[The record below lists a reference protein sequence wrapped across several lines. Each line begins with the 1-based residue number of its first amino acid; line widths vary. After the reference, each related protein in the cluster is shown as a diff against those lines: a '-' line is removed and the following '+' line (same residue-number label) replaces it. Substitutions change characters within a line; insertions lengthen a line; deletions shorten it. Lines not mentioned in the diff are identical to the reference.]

1 MTPSL
6 IVQVVVGVGLPS
18 PRHKKLTTSPLF
30 VLNVS
35 IPGLVITAGSEIEK
49 KRISSFPNYVWNIPF
64 IRSVCKKSALKG
76 HVVGGYVFSH
86 LKIEILV
93 GILGIYKRRLK
104 ELEKISRTFRPYH
117 VRLFQNG
124 FLSLGEINNESLFNT
139 PA

>member
-93 GILGIYKRRLK
+93 GIYKRRLK

-124 FLSLGEINNESLFNT
+124 FLSLGEIKNESLFNT

>member
-18 PRHKKLTTSPLF
+18 PRHKKLTISPLF

-49 KRISSFPNYVWNIPF
+49 KKWISSFPNYVWNIPF
-64 IRSVCKKSALKG
+64 IRSVCKKSALKDI
-76 HVVGGYVFSH
+76 VGGYFFSH

-93 GILGIYKRRLK
+93 GILGTYKRRLK
-104 ELEKISRTFRPYH
+104 ELEKNSRAFRPYH
-117 VRLFQNG
+117 VRLF
-124 FLSLGEINNESLFNT
+124 
-139 PA
+139 